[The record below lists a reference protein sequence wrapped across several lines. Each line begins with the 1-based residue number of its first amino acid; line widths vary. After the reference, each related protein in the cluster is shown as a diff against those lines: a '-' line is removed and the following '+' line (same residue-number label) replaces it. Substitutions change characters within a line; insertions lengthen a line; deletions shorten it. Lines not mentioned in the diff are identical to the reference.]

1 MMRATAP
8 VAQRLE
14 RTAHNGLVA
23 GSIPARRTIPWPL
36 PHVFRTALQLPVHS
50 LYVSLIL
57 FALASPAAHRN
68 PGNVQNPITGTRK
81 RSTGLTAELAPGP
94 SLYSVSQL
102 AHDLGVTART
112 IRFYEDKNL
121 VTPQRAG
128 TTRVF
133 SHRDRARL
141 VLILRG
147 KRLGFSLREIKEFLD
162 LYDADPQHHLQTLK
176 LQTAVRKRL
185 LKLCE
190 QRLAIEQSLAELNEI
205 DRQCADVLARHA
217 T

>member
-1 MMRATAP
+1 M
-8 VAQRLE
+8 
-14 RTAHNGLVA
+14 
-23 GSIPARRTIPWPL
+23 
-36 PHVFRTALQLPVHS
+36 
-50 LYVSLIL
+50 
-57 FALASPAAHRN
+57 
-68 PGNVQNPITGTRK
+68 QNPITGTRK
-81 RSTGLTAELAPGP
+81 RSPGPTAELAPGP

-102 AHDLGVTART
+102 ARDLGVTART

-185 LKLCE
+185 ARLCD

-217 T
+217 TQQRNIP